1 MCLPWWMLMQ
11 EGRSIPVR
19 QVPRGRWLCGL
30 GNGDIDDH
38 DDDDHDDHDEVQVEV
53 LECWGGCYFNPD
65 MSLAIN
71 YINWLMNRLT
81 NIYLNLFKS
90 IKKQPILRCL
100 EYIIRGRPSKKPFL
114 ILPSQNRHSFHRFI
128 PLLELLLRSPSRL
141 SYIPFGCSSSTHYV
155 WVKFLRIQHVGHV
168 KSNWVPIFFD

>member
-30 GNGDIDDH
+30 GNGDIDDL
-38 DDDDHDDHDEVQVEV
+38 DDHDDHDEVQVEV

-90 IKKQPILRCL
+90 IKNNQSWDVLIILY
-100 EYIIRGRPSKKPFL
+100 EADPKKPFFS
-114 ILPSQNRHSFHRFI
+114 SQPETATVSTVSFRCWSFCWD
-128 PLLELLLRSPSRL
+128 PQPVELYTLWLFFLYSLCLGENSHN
-141 SYIPFGCSSSTHYV
+141 STC
-155 WVKFLRIQHVGHV
+155 WPCQINLF
-168 KSNWVPIFFD
+168 VPIFFD